1 MSGQPPSP
9 FAPLLR
15 FHLGVGARLAAR
27 ILAPAVVTA
36 VGGMAL
42 LGVDFQKTLSGVFF
56 GRGEGSGSGVAVFLL
71 CLAVGAVAVPRICR
85 GLDGWVRHL
94 PVSGLAHRR
103 AALLAVSVAE
113 VPLLLVMIYLSFG
126 QYHGAVPWL
135 LDIAGVVLAMVAAA
149 AFLLPVERPWLARP
163 LALGAGFVAGSGSLV
178 LLAAGAG
185 LLVAAD
191 RVAGALSGPRRP
203 PVRRGGPG
211 FGWIEARILLRA
223 LGPRF
228 FGAYAAA
235 ALGLAAAG
243 FFVTNNEL
251 PAVHV
256 ALAARLGGSTAAV
269 LLLAQMAK
277 SLAALRPAWPW
288 SRSLPWSA
296 ARRVR
301 FDVLTM
307 ILAALPLAAVTAW
320 IDPLSALPVLAFVP
334 FLAARAAGAVRRA
347 PERRTG
353 ASGEVFLQG
362 LPGAAAVALLP
373 WVALL
378 LLAAT
383 PWALRNA
390 AERERRQKVSRWL
403 DLHHLAVGDPQ
414 SWSA

>member
-1 MSGQPPSP
+1 MSAHSP
-9 FAPLLR
+9 FGPLLR

-27 ILAPAVVTA
+27 ILAPAVVSA

-56 GRGEGSGSGVAVFLL
+56 GNGEGGEGSGSGVAAFLL
-71 CLAVGAVAVPRICR
+71 CLAVAAVAVPRICR

-94 PVSGLAHRR
+94 PVSGIAHRR
-103 AALLAVSVAE
+103 AALLAVSVAQ

-126 QYHGAVPWL
+126 QYHGPVPWL
-135 LDIAGVVLAMVAAA
+135 LDIAGVILAMVAAA

-163 LALGAGFVAGSGSLV
+163 LALGAGFVAGSGSLPW
-178 LLAAGAG
+178 LAAGAG
-185 LLVAAD
+185 LLLAAD

-203 PVRRGGPG
+203 PVRRGGFG
-211 FGWIEARILLRA
+211 FDWIEARILLRA

-228 FGAYAAA
+228 FGAYAGAV
-235 ALGLAAAG
+235 GLAAAG
-243 FFVTNNEL
+243 FFVTNNDL
-251 PAVHV
+251 PVVHV
-256 ALAARLGGSTAAV
+256 ALAARLGGATAAV
-269 LLLAQMAK
+269 LLLAQMAE
-277 SLAALRPAWPW
+277 SLAVLRPAWPW
-288 SRSLPWSA
+288 SRSLPWPA

-301 FDVLTM
+301 FDVLAM
-307 ILAALPLAAVTAW
+307 ILATLPLVAVTAW

-334 FLAARAAGAVRRA
+334 FLAARATGAVRRA

-362 LPGAAAVALLP
+362 FLGAAAVALLP
-373 WVALL
+373 WVSLL

-383 PWALRNA
+383 PWALRAA

>member
-1 MSGQPPSP
+1 MSPPSP
-9 FAPLLR
+9 FGPLLR

-27 ILAPAVVTA
+27 ILAPGVVSA

-56 GRGEGSGSGVAVFLL
+56 GNGEGGEGSGSGVAAFLL
-71 CLAVGAVAVPRICR
+71 CVAVAAVAVPRICR

-94 PVSGLAHRR
+94 PVSGIAHRR
-103 AALLAVSVAE
+103 AALLAVSVAQ

-126 QYHGAVPWL
+126 QYHGPVPWL
-135 LDIAGVVLAMVAAA
+135 LDIAGVILAMVAAA

-163 LALGAGFVAGSGSLV
+163 LALGAGFVAGSGSLPW
-178 LLAAGAG
+178 LAAGAG

-191 RVAGALSGPRRP
+191 RVAGALSGPRRS
-203 PVRRGGPG
+203 PVRRRG
-211 FGWIEARILLRA
+211 FGGIEARILLRA

-228 FGAYAAA
+228 FGAYAGA

-243 FFVTNNEL
+243 FFVANNDL

-256 ALAARLGGSTAAV
+256 ALAARLGGATAAV
-269 LLLAQMAK
+269 LLLAQMAE
-277 SLAALRPAWPW
+277 SLAVLRPAWPW

-301 FDVLTM
+301 FDVLAM
-307 ILAALPLAAVTAW
+307 IVATLPLVAVTAL

-334 FLAARAAGAVRRA
+334 FLAARATGAVRRA

-362 LPGAAAVALLP
+362 FLGAAAVALLP
-373 WVALL
+373 WVSLL
-378 LLAAT
+378 LLAVT
-383 PWALRNA
+383 PWALKAA